1 MPPHLEKSTNHAY
14 LENVSY
20 EQTVTHLETELELNR
35 LEALDELQM
44 NSVTQKQQ
52 TEGNKVNAGNING
65 EVNNSNP
72 NNIKND
78 RTSKIVSLPRGT
90 CENII
95 ISQRNVT
102 REPMR
107 QTGNFCG
114 RPNL

>member
-20 EQTVTHLETELELNR
+20 EQTVTHLETELELTS
-35 LEALDELQM
+35 LEALGELPM

-52 TEGNKVNAGNING
+52 TQGNKVNATNINR

-78 RTSKIVSLPRGT
+78 RTSKTVNLPRGT
-90 CENII
+90 CENKIV
-95 ISQRNVT
+95 SQRNVT
-102 REPMR
+102 KEPMR
-107 QTGNFCG
+107 QTGNFSG